1 MLGQG
6 ASGLTPVL
14 LLVVDQEQ
22 PLLHLSLAFPN
33 RERLIP
39 DLECAFPNEE
49 QPVPHWG
56 LPFRDQERLIPDLEC
71 AFPSEKQPV
80 PHWVLPFRDQE

>member
-22 PLLHLSLAFPN
+22 PILHLSLASPN
-33 RERLIP
+33 REKLIP

-49 QPVPHWG
+49 QPVPHWR
-56 LPFRDQERLIPDLEC
+56 LASLNQEWPIPDLE
-71 AFPSEKQPV
+71 
-80 PHWVLPFRDQE
+80 